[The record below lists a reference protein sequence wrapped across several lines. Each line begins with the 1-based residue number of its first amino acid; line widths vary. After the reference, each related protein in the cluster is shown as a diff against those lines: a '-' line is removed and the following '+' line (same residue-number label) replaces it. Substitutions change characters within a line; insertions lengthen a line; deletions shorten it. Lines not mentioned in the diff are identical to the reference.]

1 MCKSVVCASVCVRV
15 LCVCLYVSVRVFVCV
30 YVCAFVF
37 PFLCLL
43 ACVRR
48 QEKEVN
54 AQVQEVKHAQ
64 DVVAIPCKLK
74 FIIQRNER
82 HIEKN
87 NMPNYRVLNVLKNF
101 TKRIC
106 PFL

>member
-1 MCKSVVCASVCVRV
+1 MCKSIVCLPVCECACLAVCMCVR
-15 LCVCLYVSVRVFVCV
+15 
-30 YVCAFVF
+30 
-37 PFLCLL
+37 FLCLL

-64 DVVAIPCKLK
+64 DVVGIPCKLK

-82 HIEKN
+82 HIE
-87 NMPNYRVLNVLKNF
+87 
-101 TKRIC
+101 
-106 PFL
+106 